1 VTVTLFPTNFGAVIA
16 VIVALHTKKKQHR
29 KKTTKETRMAK
40 TQMKDIILLIPGI
53 MGSVLQKD
61 GQDLWSSSK
70 VIKSTVTGLGHSSL
84 QQLQMQGDDPDID
97 DLEDG
102 VQANRLITVPRI
114 IAGLTKTDDYSI
126 LSRLITDNFHVTKAD
141 VDDDNPANFFEFPYD
156 WRRDNRVAA
165 RKLNKLID
173 QRLPQWREYTGNKDA
188 KVIILAHSMGGLV
201 ARCYLEVL
209 EGWKNCRALV
219 TFGTPYRGAIDAVN
233 FVANGYKQKFLEL
246 TEVVRSFTSV
256 YQLMPIYEMV
266 KIGENYQ
273 RVAEIQEI
281 SNIDK
286 KRAEQALAFHREIE
300 TAVKQHQKDVQYLQT
315 GYKIIPFVGFR
326 QDTFQSV
333 EMVDGKLKASYELP
347 NGVDSSLGEGDGTV
361 PRLSAIPIELDQDY
375 RETYIA
381 QRHSCLQSSPQ
392 ILSDLCERLK
402 RMQIS
407 HRPIRGPELSNE
419 IDKRPAISLNIDD
432 LYVASEPIE
441 LCARI
446 VNLKTDIGVLQGKI
460 TPVEENGRSLLLD
473 FQQQE
478 YQWVLTIDGLPPGLY
493 RLEVQTRMQGPLT
506 PIPVKDVFE
515 VVN

>member
-1 VTVTLFPTNFGAVIA
+1 MPKERMRD
-16 VIVALHTKKKQHR
+16 IVV
-29 KKTTKETRMAK
+29 
-40 TQMKDIILLIPGI
+40 LIPGI
-53 MGSVLQKD
+53 MGSVLEKD
-61 GQDLWSSSK
+61 GKDLWAASR
-70 VIKSTVTGLGHSSL
+70 VAGAALTGLGSSFL
-84 QQLQMQGDDPDID
+84 RQLQLEGDDPDMD
-97 DLEDG
+97 DLGDG
-102 VQANRLITVPRI
+102 IQATRLITVPRI
-114 IAGLTKTDDYSI
+114 IAGLTKTDDYSV
-126 LSRLITDNFHVTKAD
+126 LSGLITDHFKIIKAN
-141 VDDDNPANFFEFPYD
+141 VNDDAPANFFEFPYD

-165 RKLNKLID
+165 RKMKKLID
-173 QRLPQWREYTGNKDA
+173 QRLPQWCEYTSNKDA

-201 ARCYLEVL
+201 ARYCLEVL
-209 EGWKNCRALV
+209 EEWKNCRALV
-219 TFGTPYRGAIDAVN
+219 TFGTPYRGSIDAVN
-233 FVANGYKQKFLEL
+233 FVANGYRQKFLEL

-273 RVAEIQEI
+273 RVAELQEI

-286 KRAEQALAFHREIE
+286 QRAEQALAFHREIE
-300 TAVKQHQKDVQYLQT
+300 TAVEQHRKDVQYLQT

-333 EMVDGKLKASYELP
+333 EMVDGKLKASYQLP

-392 ILSDLCERLK
+392 ILSDLRERLK
-402 RMQIS
+402 QMQIS

-419 IDKRPAISLNIDD
+419 VDKRLAISLNIDD
-432 LYVASEPIE
+432 LYVANEPIE
-441 LCARI
+441 MCAKV
-446 VNLKTDIGVLQGKI
+446 VNLKTDIGVLQGQI

-478 YQWVLTIDGLPPGLY
+478 HRWVLTIDGLPPGLY
-493 RLEVQTRMQGPLT
+493 RLEVQTSMQGPST